1 VKISADQNG
10 ILFACDYCHVG
21 AIIQP
26 QKSKR
31 AFMRHLNKFDRAHH
45 DCKFKFI
52 RGSSKQIADEIMAK
66 MMEVK

>member
-1 VKISADQNG
+1 VKISADQYG
-10 ILFACDYCHVG
+10 ILFTCDYCHVD

-31 AFMRHLNKFDRAHH
+31 AFMRHLNKFDREHH

-52 RGSSKQIADEIMAK
+52 RASSRKASDEIMAK
-66 MMEVK
+66 LMAVK